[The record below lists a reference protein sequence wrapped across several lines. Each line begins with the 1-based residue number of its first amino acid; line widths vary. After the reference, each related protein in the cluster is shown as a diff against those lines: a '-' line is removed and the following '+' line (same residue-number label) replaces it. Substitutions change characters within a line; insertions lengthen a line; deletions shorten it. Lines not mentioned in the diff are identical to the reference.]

1 MWVIFHVE
9 HNYIIRARMVL
20 PAMHSMDNV
29 CVFSSPMV
37 ATLTLKANSACACV
51 TSLEREKVLGWS
63 KRCEL
68 ANVHFLWEYSYVGM
82 QL

>member
-1 MWVIFHVE
+1 MGR
-9 HNYIIRARMVL
+9 HNDFMPSSK
-20 PAMHSMDNV
+20 PAAPPD
-29 CVFSSPMV
+29 
-37 ATLTLKANSACACV
+37 ALKASSACACV
-51 TSLEREKVLGWS
+51 TLLEREKVLGWS